1 MFEHM
6 LHLRPPPCRSE
17 WALFLDLDGTL
28 LEIAATP
35 AAVHASARLRRTLS
49 ALAARL
55 GGALAIVSG
64 RTIDVVDALL
74 EPLRLPVAGIH
85 GVTRR
90 DGHGR
95 IHGVAAPDAR
105 VARARASLAAF
116 AAERPGLA
124 LEDKGTALALHYRLA
139 PELECDA
146 LAVVAGALAQLGP
159 QFEIQHGKMVL
170 ELKPRSADKGRAI
183 EQYMREP
190 PFEGRTPAFV
200 GDDLTDEPGFAVVNG
215 MGGCSVKVGGADTC
229 ARWRLADVGQ
239 VLDWLESCAGPD
251 AGARIHDGS

>member
-1 MFEHM
+1 M
-6 LHLRPPPCRSE
+6 RPPQCRSE

-35 AAVHASARLRRTLS
+35 AAVHASARLRGTLS
-49 ALAARL
+49 ALAVRL
-55 GGALAIVSG
+55 DGALAIVSG
-64 RTIDVVDALL
+64 RTIDTVDALL

-85 GVTRR
+85 GVMRR

-95 IHGVAAPDAR
+95 IHGVAAEDTR
-105 VARARASLAAF
+105 LARARASLAAF
-116 AAERPGLA
+116 AAARPGLV
-124 LEDKGTALALHYRLA
+124 LEDKAMPLALHYRLA
-139 PELECDA
+139 PELESAA
-146 LAVVAGALAQLGP
+146 LAAVAGMLEQLGP

-183 EQYMREP
+183 EQYMREA
-190 PFEGRTPAFV
+190 PFAGRPPAFV
-200 GDDLTDEPGFAVVNG
+200 GDDLTDERGFAVVNG
-215 MGGCSVKVGGADTC
+215 MGGCSVKVGDADTC

-251 AGARIHDGS
+251 AGAGFREGP